1 MDARLD
7 WFIAAVGFV
16 CVIGTFL
23 ICYFSFG
30 RTKKKDYQSDAASI
44 ATIISDTGY
53 IKASIQGI
61 NTKLEKAD
69 ARHEKIIERIVKVE
83 ASTSSAHKRIDEV
96 IKKGEK

>member
-7 WFIAAVGFV
+7 WFIASVGFI

-30 RTKKKDYQSDAASI
+30 RTKKKDDREEGASI
-44 ATIISDTGY
+44 ATITSDTGY
-53 IKASIQGI
+53 IKSSLEGI
-61 NTKLEKAD
+61 NTKLEKSD
-69 ARHEKIIERIVKVE
+69 ERHGMMIERMVKVE
-83 ASTSSAHKRIDEV
+83 SSTNSAHKRIDEV